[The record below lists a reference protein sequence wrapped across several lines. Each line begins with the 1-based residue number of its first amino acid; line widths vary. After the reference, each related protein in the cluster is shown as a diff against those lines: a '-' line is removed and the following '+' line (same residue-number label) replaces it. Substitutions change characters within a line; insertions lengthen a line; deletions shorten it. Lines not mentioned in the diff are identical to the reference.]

1 MNNEFAPR
9 KAEKKRVKLKMA
21 VQGPSGSGKTWGAL
35 ALAKNMWPEAKVC
48 VIDTENESASLYA
61 DRFAFDTIPLGPP
74 FTTARYVECIEAV
87 VKGGYGVLIIDS
99 ITPQWDGEGGILR
112 RKEALERAN
121 PNANGYALWSRF
133 TPEHEAFKQIILQS
147 PLHVICTM
155 RSKQEYALQPDEKGK
170 LKPVKLGLA
179 PIQRDQLDYEFTLV
193 FDVNLSHNAA
203 VSKDRTGLF
212 DEQAVNLAD
221 PKTADA
227 IRGWLE
233 SGVEVAQK
241 PASASATH
249 AQRPA
254 AGNNWQPPTL
264 APNPAVKDDPLPH
277 QSIQPTAPNSPGPF
291 TKNMP
296 SSASI
301 DTQNEG
307 CDPQQYP
314 YAILA
319 GTILTCTPLTIT
331 EKKRK
336 VTKTEENPEGTQP
349 YIFVYFKGNVKTIS
363 EFSCFDTGL
372 FEPIRAGLNQEC
384 QFKVDVRD
392 GKDGKTYFNI
402 KDVVYV
408 GKQYYEFGKPAQ
420 V

>member
-35 ALAKNMWPEAKVC
+35 ALANNLWPQAKIC

-61 DRFAFDTIPLGPP
+61 DKFTFDTIPLGPP
-74 FTTARYVECIEAV
+74 FTTARYVECIDAV
-87 VKGGYGVLIIDS
+87 VKGGYDMLIIDS

-221 PKTADA
+221 PMTADA

-241 PASASATH
+241 PASASATPAPAQPP

-254 AGNNWQPPTL
+254 A
-264 APNPAVKDDPLPH
+264 
-277 QSIQPTAPNSPGPF
+277 SPE
-291 TKNMP
+291 P
-296 SSASI
+296 S
-301 DTQNEG
+301 QEQKR
-307 CDPQQYP
+307 DPQQYP

-319 GTILTCTPLTIT
+319 GTTLTCTPLTIT
-331 EKKRK
+331 EKTRT
-336 VTKTEENPEGTQP
+336 VPKTEENPEGTHP
-349 YIFVYFKGNVKTIS
+349 YIFVYFKGNVNSKDFPPTS

-372 FEPIRAGLNQEC
+372 FEAIRAGLNHEC
-384 QFKVDVRD
+384 QFKVEVKEKA
-392 GKDGKTYFNI
+392 GKMYINV
-402 KDVVYV
+402 KDAMWIDNAKYV
-408 GKQYYEFGKPAQ
+408 EGKPVNMDAEPA
-420 V
+420 

>member
-1 MNNEFAPR
+1 MNTEFAPR

-35 ALAKNMWPEAKVC
+35 ALAKNLWPEAKIC
-48 VIDTENESASLYA
+48 VVDTENESASLYA
-61 DRFAFDTIPLGPP
+61 DKFDFDTIPLGPP
-74 FTTARYVECIEAV
+74 FGTDRYVHCIDAV
-87 VKGGYGVLIIDS
+87 VKAGYDVLILDS

-193 FDVNLSHNAA
+193 FDVNLSHNAT

-212 DEQAVNLAD
+212 DEQGINLAD

-227 IRGWLE
+227 IRGWLDK
-233 SGVEVAQK
+233 GAVPPAQIENSFK
-241 PASASATH
+241 TAQANPPIQAPA
-249 AQRPA
+249 QPPA
-254 AGNNWQPPTL
+254 ASPAASQGQPVP
-264 APNPAVKDDPLPH
+264 
-277 QSIQPTAPNSPGPF
+277 
-291 TKNMP
+291 
-296 SSASI
+296 
-301 DTQNEG
+301 
-307 CDPQQYP
+307 DPQQYP
-314 YAILA
+314 YAILK
-319 GTILTCTPLTIT
+319 GTTLTCTPLSIT
-331 EKKRK
+331 EKTRS
-336 VTKTEENPEGTQP
+336 VGKTAEHPDGKIP
-349 YIFVYFKGNVKTIS
+349 YVFVMFKGNVQPHLPVS
-363 EFSCFDTGL
+363 EFSCFDTAL
-372 FEPIRAGLNQEC
+372 FEALRAGLNQEC
-384 QFKVDVRD
+384 QFKVELKE
-392 GKDGKTYFNI
+392 KDGKTYINA
-402 KDVVYV
+402 KDVLYV
-408 GKQYYEFGKPAQ
+408 GQQYYEFGKPCNPPSPTA

>member
-241 PASASATH
+241 PASASATPAPAQPP

-254 AGNNWQPPTL
+254 A
-264 APNPAVKDDPLPH
+264 
-277 QSIQPTAPNSPGPF
+277 SPE
-291 TKNMP
+291 P
-296 SSASI
+296 S
-301 DTQNEG
+301 QEQKR
-307 CDPQQYP
+307 DPQQYP

-319 GTILTCTPLTIT
+319 GTTLTCTPLTII
-331 EKKRK
+331 EKKRT
-336 VTKTEENPEGTQP
+336 VAKTEENPEGTQP
-349 YIFVYFKGNVKTIS
+349 YIFVYFKGNVTTIS

>member
-35 ALAKNMWPEAKVC
+35 ALANNLWPQAKIC

-61 DRFAFDTIPLGPP
+61 DKFTFDTIPLGPP
-74 FTTARYVECIEAV
+74 FTTARYVECIDAV
-87 VKGGYGVLIIDS
+87 VKGGYDMLIIDS

-221 PKTADA
+221 PMTADA

-241 PASASATH
+241 PAGTNSQTH
-249 AQRPA
+249 
-254 AGNNWQPPTL
+254 GNSTPTG
-264 APNPAVKDDPLPH
+264 
-277 QSIQPTAPNSPGPF
+277 T
-291 TKNMP
+291 T
-296 SSASI
+296 
-301 DTQNEG
+301 
-307 CDPQQYP
+307 DPQQSP

-319 GTILTCTPLTIT
+319 GTTLTCTPLTIT
-331 EKKRK
+331 EKTRT
-336 VTKTEENPEGTQP
+336 VPKTEENPEGTQP
-349 YIFVYFKGNVKTIS
+349 YIFVHFKGNVNSIDFPPTS

-372 FEPIRAGLNQEC
+372 FEAIRAGLNHEC
-384 QFKVDVRD
+384 QFKVEVKEKA
-392 GKDGKTYFNI
+392 GKMYINV
-402 KDVVYV
+402 KDAMWIDNAKYV
-408 GKQYYEFGKPAQ
+408 EGKPVNMDAEPA
-420 V
+420 

>member
-35 ALAKNMWPEAKVC
+35 ALAKNLWPEAKIC

-61 DRFAFDTIPLGPP
+61 DKFTFDTIPLGPP

-241 PASASATH
+241 PASASATPAPAQPP

-254 AGNNWQPPTL
+254 A
-264 APNPAVKDDPLPH
+264 
-277 QSIQPTAPNSPGPF
+277 SPE
-291 TKNMP
+291 P
-296 SSASI
+296 S
-301 DTQNEG
+301 QEQKR
-307 CDPQQYP
+307 DPQQYP

-319 GTILTCTPLTIT
+319 GTILTCTPLTII
-331 EKKRK
+331 EKKRT

-384 QFKVDVRD
+384 QFKVEVKEK
-392 GKDGKTYFNI
+392 GGKTYFNV
-402 KDVVYV
+402 KDVVYI
-408 GKQYYEFGKPAQ
+408 GSQYYEFGKPAQ
-420 V
+420 IGGTSGEAA

>member
-1 MNNEFAPR
+1 
-9 KAEKKRVKLKMA
+9 MA

-35 ALAKNMWPEAKVC
+35 ALAKNLWPEAKIC

-61 DRFAFDTIPLGPP
+61 DKFTFDTIPLGPP

-212 DEQAVNLAD
+212 DEQGVNLAD

-233 SGVEVAQK
+233 SGVEVAQN
-241 PASASATH
+241 PASASATSAP
-249 AQRPA
+249 AQPSTQPTTQAPA
-254 AGNNWQPPTL
+254 GPTRLIKATPPDKMDSLVATI
-264 APNPAVKDDPLPH
+264 AAVKEWPK
-277 QSIQPTAPNSPGPF
+277 TAKFNA
-291 TKNMP
+291 TM
-296 SSASI
+296 
-301 DTQNEG
+301 
-307 CDPQQYP
+307 
-314 YAILA
+314 
-319 GTILTCTPLTIT
+319 
-331 EKKRK
+331 
-336 VTKTEENPEGTQP
+336 
-349 YIFVYFKGNVKTIS
+349 NVKFASPVEDTNQGVAYTVNVAACWHEHLFDLIRSAVGMECKFLIKETIKKKNVTDEWPTHYINIEDVIS
-363 EFSCFDTGL
+363 VSDTATGVIQEF
-372 FEPIRAGLNQEC
+372 EE
-384 QFKVDVRD
+384 
-392 GKDGKTYFNI
+392 GKA
-402 KDVVYV
+402 VPAR
-408 GKQYYEFGKPAQ
+408 KQ
-420 V
+420 

>member
-61 DRFAFDTIPLGPP
+61 DHFAFDTIPLSPP
-74 FTTARYVECIEAV
+74 FTTARYVECIDAV
-87 VKGGYGVLIIDS
+87 VKGGYDVLIIDS

-241 PASASATH
+241 PASASATPAPAQPP

-254 AGNNWQPPTL
+254 A
-264 APNPAVKDDPLPH
+264 
-277 QSIQPTAPNSPGPF
+277 SPE
-291 TKNMP
+291 P
-296 SSASI
+296 S
-301 DTQNEG
+301 QEQKR
-307 CDPQQYP
+307 DPQQYP

-319 GTILTCTPLTIT
+319 GTTLTCTPLTII
-331 EKKRK
+331 EKKRT
-336 VTKTEENPEGTQP
+336 VAKTEENPEGTQP
-349 YIFVYFKGNVKTIS
+349 YIFVYFKGNVTTIS

-384 QFKVDVRD
+384 QFKVEVNEKR
-392 GKDGKTYFNI
+392 GKTYFNV
-402 KDVVYV
+402 KDVVYI
-408 GKQYYEFGKPAQ
+408 GSQYYEFGKPAQ

>member
-35 ALAKNMWPEAKVC
+35 ALAKNLWPQAKIC

-61 DRFAFDTIPLGPP
+61 DKFTFDTIPLGPP
-74 FTTARYVECIEAV
+74 FTTARYVECIDAV
-87 VKGGYGVLIIDS
+87 VKGGYDMLIIDS

-212 DEQAVNLAD
+212 DEQGVNLAD

-241 PASASATH
+241 PASASATP
-249 AQRPA
+249 APAQSPPQRPA
-254 AGNNWQPPTL
+254 A
-264 APNPAVKDDPLPH
+264 
-277 QSIQPTAPNSPGPF
+277 SPE
-291 TKNMP
+291 P
-296 SSASI
+296 S
-301 DTQNEG
+301 QEQKR
-307 CDPQQYP
+307 DPQQYP

-319 GTILTCTPLTIT
+319 GTTLTCTPLTIT
-331 EKKRK
+331 EKTRN
-336 VTKTEENPEGTQP
+336 VPKTEENPEGTQP
-349 YIFVYFKGNVKTIS
+349 YIFVYFKGNVNSIDFPPTS

-372 FEPIRAGLNQEC
+372 FEAIRAGLKQEC
-384 QFKVDVRD
+384 QFKVEVKEKA
-392 GKDGKTYFNI
+392 GKMYINV
-402 KDVVYV
+402 KDAMWIDNAKYV
-408 GKQYYEFGKPAQ
+408 EGKPVNMDAEPA
-420 V
+420 

>member
-35 ALAKNMWPEAKVC
+35 ALANNLWPQAKIC

-61 DRFAFDTIPLGPP
+61 DKFTFDTIPLGPP
-74 FTTARYVECIEAV
+74 FTTARYVECIDAV
-87 VKGGYGVLIIDS
+87 VKGGYDMLIIDS

-221 PKTADA
+221 PMTADA

-241 PASASATH
+241 PASASATPAPAQPP

-254 AGNNWQPPTL
+254 A
-264 APNPAVKDDPLPH
+264 
-277 QSIQPTAPNSPGPF
+277 SPE
-291 TKNMP
+291 P
-296 SSASI
+296 S
-301 DTQNEG
+301 QEQKR
-307 CDPQQYP
+307 DPQQYP

-319 GTILTCTPLTIT
+319 GTTLTCTPLTIT
-331 EKKRK
+331 EKTRT
-336 VTKTEENPEGTQP
+336 VPKTEENPEGTQP
-349 YIFVYFKGNVKTIS
+349 YIFVHFKGNVNSIDFPPTS

-372 FEPIRAGLNQEC
+372 FEAIRAGLKQEC
-384 QFKVDVRD
+384 QFKVEVKEKA
-392 GKDGKTYFNI
+392 GKMYINV
-402 KDVVYV
+402 KDAMWIDNAKYV
-408 GKQYYEFGKPAQ
+408 EGKPVNMDAEPA
-420 V
+420 

>member
-21 VQGPSGSGKTWGAL
+21 IQGPSGSGKTWGAL

-61 DRFAFDTIPLGPP
+61 DHFAFDTIPLSPP
-74 FTTARYVECIEAV
+74 FTTARYVECIDAV
-87 VKGGYGVLIIDS
+87 VKGGYDVLIIDS

-133 TPEHEAFKQIILQS
+133 TPEHDAFKQIILQS

-203 VSKDRTGLF
+203 VSKDRTDLF
-212 DEQAVNLAD
+212 DEQGVNLAD

-233 SGVEVAQK
+233 SGVEVPTK
-241 PASASATH
+241 PAGETAVPSPALPSTQRSAA
-249 AQRPA
+249 
-254 AGNNWQPPTL
+254 
-264 APNPAVKDDPLPH
+264 
-277 QSIQPTAPNSPGPF
+277 SPE
-291 TKNMP
+291 P
-296 SSASI
+296 SHE
-301 DTQNEG
+301 QER
-307 CDPQQYP
+307 DPQKYP

-319 GTILTCTPLTIT
+319 GTTLTCTPLTIT
-331 EKKRK
+331 EKTR
-336 VTKTEENPEGTQP
+336 TAPKTEENPEGTQP
-349 YIFVYFKGNVKTIS
+349 YIFVYFKGNVRTIS
-363 EFSCFDTGL
+363 EFSCFDTAL
-372 FEPIRAGLNQEC
+372 FDAIRAGLTKEC
-384 QFKVDVRD
+384 QFKVEV
-392 GKDGKTYFNI
+392 KEKAGKTYINV
-402 KDVVYV
+402 KDAIYIDGNEYV
-408 GKQYYEFGKPAQ
+408 DGKLVEAKE
-420 V
+420 

>member
-1 MNNEFAPR
+1 
-9 KAEKKRVKLKMA
+9 
-21 VQGPSGSGKTWGAL
+21 
-35 ALAKNMWPEAKVC
+35 
-48 VIDTENESASLYA
+48 
-61 DRFAFDTIPLGPP
+61 
-74 FTTARYVECIEAV
+74 VECIEAV

-241 PASASATH
+241 PASASATPAPAQPP

-254 AGNNWQPPTL
+254 A
-264 APNPAVKDDPLPH
+264 
-277 QSIQPTAPNSPGPF
+277 SPE
-291 TKNMP
+291 P
-296 SSASI
+296 S
-301 DTQNEG
+301 QEQKR
-307 CDPQQYP
+307 DPQQYP

-319 GTILTCTPLTIT
+319 GTTLTCTPLTII
-331 EKKRK
+331 EKKRT
-336 VTKTEENPEGTQP
+336 VAKTEENPEGTQP
-349 YIFVYFKGNVKTIS
+349 YIFVYFKGNVTTIS

-372 FEPIRAGLNQEC
+372 LEPIRAGLNQEC
-384 QFKVDVRD
+384 QFKVEVKEK
-392 GKDGKTYFNI
+392 GGKTYFNV
-402 KDVVYV
+402 KDVVYI
-408 GKQYYEFGKPAQ
+408 GSQYYEFGKPAQ